1 MKHNKTKKIVDQSN
15 VLNQEQVEKEK
26 AAGKRRGIAQKP
38 ITEAVPKFESAETE
52 HVIQG
57 DNNSFV
63 ILGRDRPGNL
73 MSGYGGKGATQAGR
87 IDLIVGLDA
96 ANGPRGAD
104 KIANPNFALDAARV
118 YISQKA
124 DIDRYMGLA
133 EVPGQAPPGRS
144 TIGLKADTV
153 RIHARNDIKIVT
165 GRARV
170 EGGKEKLSTGGVNET
185 PGTISLIAG
194 NYTDE
199 ERMSGFSL
207 LNPLKKLRGTK
218 RKLQPIPKGD
228 LLADCLNEIIDAIQE
243 LSSIVGDSTELI
255 LKLDSAIALHTHVIG
270 PAPIPPFPPIALP
283 SKRIVEKAGPIAL
296 GAGKMILNRQ
306 ILNKNLGLLKFNY
319 LNENFGP
326 VYINS
331 KFVFTT

>member
-1 MKHNKTKKIVDQSN
+1 MKQNKPKKIVDQSN

-165 GRARV
+165 GRARI
-170 EGGKEKLSTGGVNET
+170 EGAKEKLSTGGLNET

-199 ERMSGFSL
+199 EKMSGFSL
-207 LNPLKKLRGTK
+207 LNPLRKLRGVK

-228 LLADCLNEIIDAIQE
+228 NLADCLTEIIEAIQQ
-243 LSSIVGDSTELI
+243 LSSMVGDNTSLI
-255 LKLDSAIALHTHVIG
+255 MKMDSLLSVHTHMVG
-270 PAPIPPFPPIALP
+270 PAPFPPFPPIALP
-283 SKRIVEKAGPIAL
+283 SAIAAQTIAPVTTGVAKITL
-296 GAGKMILNRQ
+296 ERQ
-306 ILNKNLGLLKFNY
+306 ILNKNLGLLKLNY
-319 LNENFGP
+319 LNENFGS

-331 KFVFTT
+331 KHVFTT